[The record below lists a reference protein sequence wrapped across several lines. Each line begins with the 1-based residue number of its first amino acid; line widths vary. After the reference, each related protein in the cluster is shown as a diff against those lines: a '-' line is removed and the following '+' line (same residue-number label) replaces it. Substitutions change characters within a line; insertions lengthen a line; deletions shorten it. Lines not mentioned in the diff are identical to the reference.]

1 MGEDRIAHAGQ
12 NGPSSAEP
20 IRRALHTLDR
30 LPQGALDQHPR
41 TCKAR
46 YGAASFHV
54 DPTGRSSA
62 SLLTR

>member
-30 LPQGALDQHPR
+30 LPQGALGEHPR
-41 TCKAR
+41 PMQAV
-46 YGAASFHV
+46 SS
-54 DPTGRSSA
+54 GR
-62 SLLTR
+62 LTEGETS